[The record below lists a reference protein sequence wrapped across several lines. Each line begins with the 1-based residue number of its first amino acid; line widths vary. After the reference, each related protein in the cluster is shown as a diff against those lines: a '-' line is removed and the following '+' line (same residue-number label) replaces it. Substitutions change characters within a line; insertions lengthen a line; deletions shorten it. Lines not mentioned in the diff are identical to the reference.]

1 MKRLAFVLAAALFA
15 LTGCTSAAET
25 ATAAEP
31 ATTPETTTEP
41 TSKPAAAETGPLYT
55 YSHRYAQDV
64 VYDVM
69 PAFNDQLD
77 HIGTNVYKNDLNAG
91 QVSLFYSCDDCC
103 IADPYVTSDAVYL
116 LTYNRDRDNKII
128 ALSPDGTKTHEIPF
142 DPYASTVVLYSDRYF
157 YCMDGLAPYDT
168 ASGFRL
174 DLQTGETTPWDLPAE
189 TAAAPDAAGNFAV
202 TARLISDH
210 PVPFTSDPEISD
222 ALLQNSMLE
231 YDLTDVTTGKPAT
244 KIAEFPYKGAD
255 DGSDYVYY
263 TYLGKSGDDF
273 YFTGEH
279 SRSSEEGIKMSVLR
293 VGSDGT
299 QEDLGLMIHV
309 SLRELRQN
317 GEIQWLFAMSS
328 NPGTLTVYDL
338 PARRGLV
345 LLSCFHAGRW
355 SVAAKHRLRSRSRLH
370 DPIRYHPRR
379 RIFEREYRVYGDGVC
394 GVSVIARAV
403 FTGRKWAR
411 VVGDADPY
419 GLAVGLSAA
428 RGLPAVAVSVRI
440 NKTQPPQ
447 CFPHC
452 RGWVV

>member
-1 MKRLAFVLAAALFA
+1 MKNHTRLPLLVTTAVFA
-15 LTGCTSAAET
+15 LTACTPVADST
-25 ATAAEP
+25 PAAEP
-31 ATTPETTTEP
+31 TATPEITAEPVSEP
-41 TSKPAAAETGPLYT
+41 TAETGPLYDMT
-55 YSHRYAQDV
+55 SRYSQSV

-69 PAFNDQLD
+69 PAFNDQLY

-91 QVSLFYSCDDCC
+91 QVSLFYSCDDWCL
-103 IADPYVTSDAVYL
+103 ADPYVTSNAVYL
-116 LTYNRDRDNKII
+116 LTINPGSENRII

-142 DPYASTVVLYSDRYF
+142 DSYASTVVLYSDRYF
-157 YCMDGLAPYDT
+157 YCIGGLAPYDT

-189 TAAAPDAAGNFAV
+189 TAAAQDAAGDFAV

-222 ALLQNSMLE
+222 ALLQNSLLE
-231 YDLTDVTTGKPAT
+231 YDLTDVTTGKPAA

-255 DGSDYVYY
+255 DGSGYVYY

-338 PARRGLV
+338 QGTQIAQVDPPAGVESYYPISMLDDGRI
-345 LLSCFHAGRW
+345 LLNIGYD
-355 SVAAKHRLRSRSRLH
+355 LDH
-370 DPIRYHPRR
+370 DYMTRYAT
-379 RIFEREYRVYGDGVC
+379 I
-394 GVSVIARAV
+394 
-403 FTGRKWAR
+403 
-411 VVGDADPY
+411 DADAFLSGSTEY
-419 GLAVGLSAA
+419 TEMEFVG
-428 RGLPAVAVSVRI
+428 
-440 NKTQPPQ
+440 
-447 CFPHC
+447 
-452 RGWVV
+452 

>member
-15 LTGCTSAAET
+15 LTACTPAAET

-157 YCMDGLAPYDT
+157 YCMDGYAPYDT

-174 DLQTGETTPWDLPAE
+174 DLQTGETAPWNLPVE
-189 TAAAPDAAGNFAV
+189 TISVANAAGDFAV
-202 TARLISDH
+202 TERIVSDY
-210 PVPFTSDPEISD
+210 PVPFPRDGEISD
-222 ALLQNSMLE
+222 ALLQNSLRE
-231 YDLTDVTTGKPAT
+231 YDLTDIATGKPAR
-244 KIAEFPYKGAD
+244 KITEFPYKGTAE
-255 DGSDYVYY
+255 GAVFAAYA
-263 TYLGKSGDDF
+263 YLGKAGNDF
-273 YFTGEH
+273 YFRFEH
-279 SRSSEEGIKMSVLR
+279 AMSSEERSVTNVFR
-293 VGSDGT
+293 VRSDSI
-299 QEDLGLMIHV
+299 QEDLGISSDLFV
-309 SLRELRQN
+309 QALRQN
-317 GEIQWLFAMSS
+317 GELRWLFSRDGS
-328 NPGTLTVYDL
+328 QGTVTVYDL
-338 PARRGLV
+338 QGAVLAHVTPPDGMQVYYPVSMLDDGRLLLV
-345 LLSCFHAGRW
+345 IGYDEEHDN
-355 SVAAKHRLRSRSRLH
+355 RSR
-370 DPIRYHPRR
+370 Y
-379 RIFEREYRVYGDGVC
+379 
-394 GVSVIARAV
+394 AV
-403 FTGRKWAR
+403 M
-411 VVGDADPY
+411 DADEFLN
-419 GLAVGLSAA
+419 GGSAYREMTFA
-428 RGLPAVAVSVRI
+428 E
-440 NKTQPPQ
+440 
-447 CFPHC
+447 
-452 RGWVV
+452 

>member
-1 MKRLAFVLAAALFA
+1 MKNHTRLPLLVTAAVFA
-15 LTGCTSAAET
+15 LTACTPVADST
-25 ATAAEP
+25 PAAEP
-31 ATTPETTTEP
+31 TATPEITAEPVSEP
-41 TSKPAAAETGPLYT
+41 TAETGPLYDMT
-55 YSHRYAQDV
+55 SRYSQSV

-69 PAFNDQLD
+69 PAFNDQLY

-91 QVSLFYSCDDCC
+91 QVSLFYSCDDWCL
-103 IADPYVTSDAVYL
+103 ADPYVTSNAVYL
-116 LTYNRDRDNKII
+116 LTINPGSENRII

-142 DPYASTVVLYSDRYF
+142 DSYASTVVLYSDRYF
-157 YCMDGLAPYDT
+157 YCIGGLAPYDT

-189 TAAAPDAAGNFAV
+189 TAAAQDAAGDFAV

-231 YDLTDVTTGKPAT
+231 YDLTDVTTGKPAA

-255 DGSDYVYY
+255 DGSGYVYY

-317 GEIQWLFAMSS
+317 GELQWLFAMSS

-338 PARRGLV
+338 QGTQIAQVDPPAGVESYYPISMLEDGRI
-345 LLSCFHAGRW
+345 LLNIGYD
-355 SVAAKHRLRSRSRLH
+355 LDH
-370 DPIRYHPRR
+370 DYMTRYAT
-379 RIFEREYRVYGDGVC
+379 I
-394 GVSVIARAV
+394 
-403 FTGRKWAR
+403 
-411 VVGDADPY
+411 DADAFLNGSTEY
-419 GLAVGLSAA
+419 TEMEFVG
-428 RGLPAVAVSVRI
+428 
-440 NKTQPPQ
+440 
-447 CFPHC
+447 
-452 RGWVV
+452 

>member
-15 LTGCTSAAET
+15 LTACTSAAET

-157 YCMDGLAPYDT
+157 YCMDGHAPYDT

-174 DLQTGETTPWDLPAE
+174 DLQTGETAPWNLPVE
-189 TAAAPDAAGNFAV
+189 TISVANAAGDFAV
-202 TARLISDH
+202 TERIVSDY
-210 PVPFTSDPEISD
+210 PVPFPRDGEISD
-222 ALLQNSMLE
+222 ALLQNSLRE
-231 YDLTDVTTGKPAT
+231 YDLTDIATGKPAR
-244 KIAEFPYKGAD
+244 KITEFPYKGTAE
-255 DGSDYVYY
+255 GAVFAAYA
-263 TYLGKSGDDF
+263 YLGKAGNDF
-273 YFTGEH
+273 YFRFEH
-279 SRSSEEGIKMSVLR
+279 AMSSEERSVTNVFR
-293 VGSDGT
+293 VRSDSI
-299 QEDLGLMIHV
+299 QEDLGISSDLFV
-309 SLRELRQN
+309 QALRQN
-317 GEIQWLFAMSS
+317 GELRWLFSRDGS
-328 NPGTLTVYDL
+328 QGTVTVYDL
-338 PARRGLV
+338 QGAVLAHVTPPDGMQVYYPVSMLDDGRLLLV
-345 LLSCFHAGRW
+345 IGYDEEHDN
-355 SVAAKHRLRSRSRLH
+355 RSR
-370 DPIRYHPRR
+370 Y
-379 RIFEREYRVYGDGVC
+379 
-394 GVSVIARAV
+394 AV
-403 FTGRKWAR
+403 M
-411 VVGDADPY
+411 DADEFLN
-419 GLAVGLSAA
+419 GGSAYREMTFA
-428 RGLPAVAVSVRI
+428 E
-440 NKTQPPQ
+440 
-447 CFPHC
+447 
-452 RGWVV
+452 

>member
-1 MKRLAFVLAAALFA
+1 MKNHTRLPLLVTAAVFA
-15 LTGCTSAAET
+15 LTACTPVADSAP
-25 ATAAEP
+25 AAEP
-31 ATTPETTTEP
+31 TATPEITAEPVSEP
-41 TSKPAAAETGPLYT
+41 TAETGPLYDVT
-55 YSHRYAQDV
+55 SRYSQSV

-69 PAFNDQLD
+69 PAFNDQLY

-91 QVSLFYSCDDCC
+91 QVSLFYSCDDWCL
-103 IADPYVTSDAVYL
+103 ADPYVTSNAVYL
-116 LTYNRDRDNKII
+116 LTINPGSENRII

-142 DPYASTVVLYSDRYF
+142 DSYASTVVLYSDRYF
-157 YCMDGLAPYDT
+157 YCIGGLAPYDT

-189 TAAAPDAAGNFAV
+189 TAAAQDAAGDFAV

-231 YDLTDVTTGKPAT
+231 YDLTDVTTGKPTA

-255 DGSDYVYY
+255 DGSGYVYY

-338 PARRGLV
+338 QGTQIAQVDPPAGVESYYPISMLDDGRI
-345 LLSCFHAGRW
+345 LLNIGYD
-355 SVAAKHRLRSRSRLH
+355 LDH
-370 DPIRYHPRR
+370 DYMTRYAT
-379 RIFEREYRVYGDGVC
+379 I
-394 GVSVIARAV
+394 
-403 FTGRKWAR
+403 
-411 VVGDADPY
+411 DADAFLNGSTKY
-419 GLAVGLSAA
+419 TEMEFVG
-428 RGLPAVAVSVRI
+428 
-440 NKTQPPQ
+440 
-447 CFPHC
+447 
-452 RGWVV
+452 

>member
-15 LTGCTSAAET
+15 LTACTPAAET

-157 YCMDGLAPYDT
+157 YCMDGHAPYDT

-174 DLQTGETTPWDLPAE
+174 DLQTGETAPWNLPVE
-189 TAAAPDAAGNFAV
+189 TISVANAAGDFAV
-202 TARLISDH
+202 TERIVSDY
-210 PVPFTSDPEISD
+210 PVPFPRDGEISD
-222 ALLQNSMLE
+222 ALLQNSLRE
-231 YDLTDVTTGKPAT
+231 YDLTDIATGKPAR
-244 KIAEFPYKGAD
+244 KITEFPYKGTAE
-255 DGSDYVYY
+255 GAVFAAYA
-263 TYLGKSGDDF
+263 YLGKAGNDF
-273 YFTGEH
+273 YFRFEH
-279 SRSSEEGIKMSVLR
+279 AMSSEERSVTNVFR
-293 VGSDGT
+293 VRSDSI
-299 QEDLGLMIHV
+299 QEDLGISSDLFV
-309 SLRELRQN
+309 QALRQN
-317 GEIQWLFAMSS
+317 GELRWLFSRDGS
-328 NPGTLTVYDL
+328 QGTVTVYDL
-338 PARRGLV
+338 QGAV
-345 LLSCFHAGRW
+345 LAQVTPPDGMQVYYPVSMLDDGRLLM
-355 SVAAKHRLRSRSRLH
+355 VVGYDEEHDNRSR
-370 DPIRYHPRR
+370 Y
-379 RIFEREYRVYGDGVC
+379 
-394 GVSVIARAV
+394 AV
-403 FTGRKWAR
+403 M
-411 VVGDADPY
+411 DADEFLN
-419 GLAVGLSAA
+419 GGSAYREMTFA
-428 RGLPAVAVSVRI
+428 E
-440 NKTQPPQ
+440 
-447 CFPHC
+447 
-452 RGWVV
+452 

>member
-1 MKRLAFVLAAALFA
+1 MKNHTRLPLLVTAAVFA
-15 LTGCTSAAET
+15 LTACTPVADST
-25 ATAAEP
+25 PAAEP
-31 ATTPETTTEP
+31 TATPEITAEPVSEP
-41 TSKPAAAETGPLYT
+41 TAETGPLYDMT
-55 YSHRYAQDV
+55 SRYSQSV

-69 PAFNDQLD
+69 PAFNDQLY

-91 QVSLFYSCDDCC
+91 QVSLFYSCDDWCL
-103 IADPYVTSDAVYL
+103 ADPYVTSNAVYL
-116 LTYNRDRDNKII
+116 LTINPGSENRII

-142 DPYASTVVLYSDRYF
+142 DSYASTVVLYSDRYF
-157 YCMDGLAPYDT
+157 YCIGGLAPYDT

-189 TAAAPDAAGNFAV
+189 TAAAQDAAGDFAV

-222 ALLQNSMLE
+222 ALLQNSLLE
-231 YDLTDVTTGKPAT
+231 YDLTDVTTGKPAA

-255 DGSDYVYY
+255 DGSGYVYY

-338 PARRGLV
+338 QGTQIAQVDPPAGVESYYPISMLDDGRI
-345 LLSCFHAGRW
+345 LLNIGYD
-355 SVAAKHRLRSRSRLH
+355 LDH
-370 DPIRYHPRR
+370 DYMTRYAT
-379 RIFEREYRVYGDGVC
+379 I
-394 GVSVIARAV
+394 
-403 FTGRKWAR
+403 
-411 VVGDADPY
+411 DADAFLNGSTEY
-419 GLAVGLSAA
+419 TEMEFVG
-428 RGLPAVAVSVRI
+428 
-440 NKTQPPQ
+440 
-447 CFPHC
+447 
-452 RGWVV
+452 

>member
-1 MKRLAFVLAAALFA
+1 MKTNKRIPLILTAALA
-15 LTGCTSAAET
+15 LSACASAADS
-25 ATAAEP
+25 ATAAAP
-31 ATTPETTTEP
+31 AETPESTAESAIEPGTE
-41 TSKPAAAETGPLYT
+41 AVETDTLYGLN
-55 YSHRYAQDV
+55 YSYSQSV
-64 VYDVM
+64 VYEDL
-69 PAFNDQLD
+69 PTLD
-77 HIGTNVYKNDLNAG
+77 AEWNFAGTNVYKNDLNAG
-91 QVSLFYSCDDCC
+91 QTTLIYHCDDWCL
-103 IADPYVTSDAVYL
+103 ADPYVTSDAVYL

-157 YCMDGLAPYDT
+157 YCMDGHAPYDT

-174 DLQTGETTPWDLPAE
+174 DLQTGETAPWNLPVE
-189 TAAAPDAAGNFAV
+189 TTGAQDAAGDFAV

-255 DGSDYVYY
+255 DGSGYVYY
-263 TYLGKSGDDF
+263 TYLGKSRDDF

-328 NPGTLTVYDL
+328 NPGIITVYDL
-338 PARRGLV
+338 QGTEIAKVNPPA
-345 LLSCFHAGRW
+345 
-355 SVAAKHRLRSRSRLH
+355 
-370 DPIRYHPRR
+370 
-379 RIFEREYRVYGDGVC
+379 
-394 GVSVIARAV
+394 GVSSYYPVSMLDD
-403 FTGRKWAR
+403 GRLLLNIGYDLDHDYMTRYATI
-411 VVGDADPY
+411 DADAFLSGSTEY
-419 GLAVGLSAA
+419 SEMEFVG
-428 RGLPAVAVSVRI
+428 
-440 NKTQPPQ
+440 
-447 CFPHC
+447 
-452 RGWVV
+452 

>member
-15 LTGCTSAAET
+15 LNGCPSAAET

-128 ALSPDGTKTHEIPF
+128 ALSRDGTKTHEISF
-142 DPYASTVVLYSDRYF
+142 DPYASIVVLYSDRYF
-157 YCMDGLAPYDT
+157 YCMDGHAPYDT

-189 TAAAPDAAGNFAV
+189 TTGAQDAAGDFAV

-255 DGSDYVYY
+255 DGSGYVYY
-263 TYLGKSGDDF
+263 TYLGKSRGDF

-328 NPGTLTVYDL
+328 NPGIITVYDL
-338 PARRGLV
+338 QGTEIAKVNPPA
-345 LLSCFHAGRW
+345 
-355 SVAAKHRLRSRSRLH
+355 
-370 DPIRYHPRR
+370 
-379 RIFEREYRVYGDGVC
+379 
-394 GVSVIARAV
+394 GVSSYYPVSMLDD
-403 FTGRKWAR
+403 GRLLLNIGYDLDHDYMTRYATI
-411 VVGDADPY
+411 DADAFLSGSTEY
-419 GLAVGLSAA
+419 SEMEFVG
-428 RGLPAVAVSVRI
+428 
-440 NKTQPPQ
+440 
-447 CFPHC
+447 
-452 RGWVV
+452 

>member
-1 MKRLAFVLAAALFA
+1 MKNHTRLPLLVTAAVFA
-15 LTGCTSAAET
+15 LTACTPAADSAP
-25 ATAAEP
+25 AAEP
-31 ATTPETTTEP
+31 TATPEITAEPVSEP
-41 TSKPAAAETGPLYT
+41 TAETGPLYDMT
-55 YSHRYAQDV
+55 SRYSQSV

-69 PAFNDQLD
+69 PAFNDQLY

-91 QVSLFYSCDDCC
+91 QVSLFYSCDDWCL
-103 IADPYVTSDAVYL
+103 ADPYVTSNAVYL
-116 LTYNRDRDNKII
+116 LTINPGSENRII

-142 DPYASTVVLYSDRYF
+142 DSYASTVVLYSDRYF
-157 YCMDGLAPYDT
+157 YCIGGLAPYDT

-189 TAAAPDAAGNFAV
+189 TAAAQDAAGDFAV

-222 ALLQNSMLE
+222 ALLQNSLLE
-231 YDLTDVTTGKPAT
+231 YDLMDAATGKPTA

-255 DGSDYVYY
+255 DGSGYVHY

-279 SRSSEEGIKMSVLR
+279 ARSEEEGIKMSVLR

-317 GEIQWLFAMSS
+317 GELQWLFTMSS

-338 PARRGLV
+338 QGTQIAQVNPPAGVESYYPISMLDDGRIV
-345 LLSCFHAGRW
+345 LNIGYDLD
-355 SVAAKHRLRSRSRLH
+355 H
-370 DPIRYHPRR
+370 DYMTRYAT
-379 RIFEREYRVYGDGVC
+379 I
-394 GVSVIARAV
+394 
-403 FTGRKWAR
+403 
-411 VVGDADPY
+411 DADAFLNGSTEY
-419 GLAVGLSAA
+419 TEMKFVG
-428 RGLPAVAVSVRI
+428 
-440 NKTQPPQ
+440 
-447 CFPHC
+447 
-452 RGWVV
+452 

>member
-15 LTGCTSAAET
+15 LTACTPAAET
-25 ATAAEP
+25 ATDAEP

-91 QVSLFYSCDDCC
+91 QVSLFYSCDDWCL
-103 IADPYVTSDAVYL
+103 ADPYVTSDAVYL

-157 YCMDGLAPYDT
+157 YCMDGYAPYDT

-174 DLQTGETTPWDLPAE
+174 DLQTGETAPWNLPVE
-189 TAAAPDAAGNFAV
+189 TTGAPDAAGDFAV
-202 TARLISDH
+202 TARLISDQ

-231 YDLTDVTTGKPAT
+231 YDLTDATTGKPTT

-255 DGSDYVYY
+255 DGSGYVYY
-263 TYLGKSGDDF
+263 TYLGKSRDDF

-299 QEDLGLMIHV
+299 QEDLGIMTAQKFIRPMHQNEA
-309 SLRELRQN
+309 LRWFMVPNDDTPRTYT
-317 GEIQWLFAMSS
+317 F
-328 NPGTLTVYDL
+328 YDL
-338 PARRGLV
+338 QGNEIGHNAAPAGVDVALIMEY
-345 LLSCFHAGRW
+345 LL
-355 SVAAKHRLRSRSRLH
+355 
-370 DPIRYHPRR
+370 D
-379 RIFEREYRVYGDGVC
+379 DG
-394 GVSVIARAV
+394 
-403 FTGRKWAR
+403 R
-411 VVGDADPY
+411 VVLTLGGDPAHNYAANYATIPADAFLNGSTEY
-419 GLAVGLSAA
+419 TEMEFLG
-428 RGLPAVAVSVRI
+428 
-440 NKTQPPQ
+440 
-447 CFPHC
+447 
-452 RGWVV
+452 

>member
-1 MKRLAFVLAAALFA
+1 MKNHTRLPLLVTAAVFA
-15 LTGCTSAAET
+15 LTACTPVADST
-25 ATAAEP
+25 PAAEP
-31 ATTPETTTEP
+31 TATPEITAEP

-69 PAFNDQLD
+69 PAFNDQLY

-128 ALSPDGTKTHEIPF
+128 ALSHDGTKTHEIPF
-142 DPYASTVVLYSDRYF
+142 DPYAASIALYSDRYF
-157 YCMDGLAPYDT
+157 YCVGGLAPYNT

-189 TAAAPDAAGNFAV
+189 TAAAPDAAGDFAV

-231 YDLTDVTTGKPAT
+231 YDLTDATTGKPTT

-255 DGSDYVYY
+255 DGSGYVYY

-293 VGSDGT
+293 VGGDGT
-299 QEDLGLMIHV
+299 QEDLGLMVNV
-309 SLRELRQN
+309 SLLDLRQN
-317 GEIQWLFAMSS
+317 GELQWLFAMSS

-338 PARRGLV
+338 QGTQIAQVDPPAGVESYYPISMLDDGRI
-345 LLSCFHAGRW
+345 LLNIGYD
-355 SVAAKHRLRSRSRLH
+355 LDH
-370 DPIRYHPRR
+370 DYMTRYAT
-379 RIFEREYRVYGDGVC
+379 I
-394 GVSVIARAV
+394 
-403 FTGRKWAR
+403 
-411 VVGDADPY
+411 DADAFLNGSTEY
-419 GLAVGLSAA
+419 TEMEFVG
-428 RGLPAVAVSVRI
+428 
-440 NKTQPPQ
+440 
-447 CFPHC
+447 
-452 RGWVV
+452 

>member
-1 MKRLAFVLAAALFA
+1 MKNHTRLPLLVTAAVFVLTACAPAADS
-15 LTGCTSAAET
+15 TPAAES
-25 ATAAEP
+25 TAA
-31 ATTPETTTEP
+31 PETTAEP
-41 TSKPAAAETGPLYT
+41 TAEPAAETGPLYGMT
-55 YSHRYAQDV
+55 SRYSQSV

-91 QVSLFYSCDDCC
+91 QVSLFYSCDDLCN
-103 IADPYVTSDAVYL
+103 AEPYVTSDAVYL

-128 ALSPDGTKTHEIPF
+128 ALSHDGTKTHEIPF
-142 DPYASTVVLYSDRYF
+142 DPYAASIVLYSDRYF
-157 YCMDGLAPYDT
+157 YCVGGLAPYDT

-189 TAAAPDAAGNFAV
+189 TAAASDAAGDFAV

-231 YDLTDVTTGKPAT
+231 YDLTDVTTGKPAA

-255 DGSDYVYY
+255 DGSGYVYY

-338 PARRGLV
+338 QGTQIAQVDPPAGVESYYPISMLDDGRI
-345 LLSCFHAGRW
+345 LLNIGYD
-355 SVAAKHRLRSRSRLH
+355 LDH
-370 DPIRYHPRR
+370 DYMTRYAT
-379 RIFEREYRVYGDGVC
+379 I
-394 GVSVIARAV
+394 
-403 FTGRKWAR
+403 
-411 VVGDADPY
+411 DADAFLNGSTEY
-419 GLAVGLSAA
+419 TEMEFVG
-428 RGLPAVAVSVRI
+428 
-440 NKTQPPQ
+440 
-447 CFPHC
+447 
-452 RGWVV
+452 